1 MDTEKLS
8 DKELE
13 RYSRQIMLDEVGQ
26 EGQLRLKNAKVLIV
40 GAGGLGS
47 PAAMYLAGA
56 GVGTIGI
63 IDADEVSLSNLQRQI
78 LHNSEREGIN
88 KAVSAKR
95 TIEALN
101 ENIRVHVYPCELTI
115 DNAPDIIEGY
125 DFILDCTDNF
135 RSKFMINDVCV
146 LLGKPFCHAGIQGFS
161 GQVMTYTG
169 GDEPCYRC
177 IFGDVPDE
185 DSVPAPS
192 SNGVIGAVAGVIGSI
207 QALEAIKFIVGTGE
221 LLTGKMLTFDAL
233 TMKARI
239 AAFHGRNSECKV
251 CSTVH
256 GGI

>member
-1 MDTEKLS
+1 MLYFSKRLSHSHKPRSTSYRHGCECGSVSRKCLSFKLS
-8 DKELE
+8 
-13 RYSRQIMLDEVGQ
+13 R
-26 EGQLRLKNAKVLIV
+26 
-40 GAGGLGS
+40 
-47 PAAMYLAGA
+47 P
-56 GVGTIGI
+56 
-63 IDADEVSLSNLQRQI
+63 
-78 LHNSEREGIN
+78 IN
-88 KAVSAKR
+88 
-95 TIEALN
+95 
-101 ENIRVHVYPCELTI
+101 
-115 DNAPDIIEGY
+115 NAPDIIEGY